1 MEVVSA
7 FCPTPPTHPY
17 PHVPVP
23 LMEREVMEYDEKN
36 NCIRQTKRQNEV
48 IQTIRNNT
56 AKHNFHAHDVHYN
69 KIRKKSKAKKP
80 QEQERKRK
88 KTTHSFSFNT

>member
-1 MEVVSA
+1 
-7 FCPTPPTHPY
+7 
-17 PHVPVP
+17 
-23 LMEREVMEYDEKN
+23 MEREVMEYDEKN

-56 AKHNFHAHDVHYN
+56 AKHNVHAHDVHYN

-80 QEQERKRK
+80 LEQERKRK
-88 KTTHSFSFNT
+88 KKHHSFLSTLEEKTYRKRIYFFGYVH